1 MAIENVPR
9 CQHLKMNG
17 VQCMSPALKCRR
29 HCFFHNRIR
38 REQARNAKDPST
50 QRRFELPLLEDANS
64 VQMALMKVMQML
76 GSGRL
81 DHKTA
86 GLMLYALQTASC
98 NLRNLSF
105 EPSESTD
112 VVIDRDDIHRT
123 YIGGQQ
129 WFEEDFDDADEAA
142 EEEDEN
148 EAVAEADEEEGV
160 IEEEEED
167 EAAIA
172 AKPVEGVEE
181 KPAAAMFESVKMEAA
196 KPEAAKKKAGA
207 AKKEPAAVK
216 HVTLEEARMQVQ
228 GAVRNWLLES
238 AAENAAGKPG

>member
-17 VQCMSPALKCRR
+17 VQCMSPALKWRWL
-29 HCFFHNRIR
+29 CFFQNRTR
-38 REQARNAKDPST
+38 REQVRNARDEST

-98 NLRNLSF
+98 NLRNLDF

-129 WFEEDFDDADEAA
+129 WFEEDFDDDA
-142 EEEDEN
+142 ENEDEN
-148 EAVAEADEEEGV
+148 ESVGEADDEEIGD
-160 IEEEEED
+160 EEVG

-172 AKPVEGVEE
+172 AKP
-181 KPAAAMFESVKMEAA
+181 AAAAVA
-196 KPEAAKKKAGA
+196 KPEA

-216 HVTLEEARMQVQ
+216 
-228 GAVRNWLLES
+228 
-238 AAENAAGKPG
+238 

>member
-9 CQHLKMNG
+9 CRHLKMNG
-17 VQCMSPALKCRR
+17 VQCMSPALKWRR
-29 HCFFHNRIR
+29 LCFFHNRIR
-38 REQARNAKDPST
+38 CEQARNAKDEST

-129 WFEEDFDDADEAA
+129 WFEEDFDEDAEDE
-142 EEEDEN
+142 EEN
-148 EAVAEADEEEGV
+148 EADGTDDEEAV
-160 IEEEEED
+160 
-167 EAAIA
+167 
-172 AKPVEGVEE
+172 
-181 KPAAAMFESVKMEAA
+181 AAAPAQ
-196 KPEAAKKKAGA
+196 
-207 AKKEPAAVK
+207 PAAVEKSPAPAKKLPAPAK
-216 HVTLEEARMQVQ
+216 HITTEEARMQVQ
-228 GAVRNWLLES
+228 GVVRNWLLETM
-238 AAENAAGKPG
+238 ADKEGVKPPG

>member
-17 VQCMSPALKCRR
+17 VQCMSPALKWRR
-29 HCFFHNRIR
+29 LCFFHNRIR
-38 REQARNAKDPST
+38 CEQARNAKDEST

-105 EPSESTD
+105 EPAESTD

-129 WFEEDFDDADEAA
+129 WFEEDFEEEEQAEDQNEEENDADGT
-142 EEEDEN
+142 DD
-148 EAVAEADEEEGV
+148 EAVAAAPAQPAA
-160 IEEEEED
+160 IST
-167 EAAIA
+167 EAA
-172 AKPVEGVEE
+172 P
-181 KPAAAMFESVKMEAA
+181 
-196 KPEAAKKKAGA
+196 AKKVPAP
-207 AKKEPAAVK
+207 AK
-216 HVTLEEARMQVQ
+216 HITTEEARMKVQ
-228 GAVRNWLLES
+228 GVVRNWLLETMGGTEG
-238 AAENAAGKPG
+238 AKPPG

>member
-17 VQCMSPALKCRR
+17 VQCMSPALKWRLL
-29 HCFFHNRIR
+29 CFFHNRIR
-38 REQARNAKDPST
+38 REQARNARDEST

-64 VQMALMKVMQML
+64 VQVSLMKVMQML

-123 YIGGQQ
+123 TIGGQQ
-129 WFEEDFDDADEAA
+129 WFEEDFDDD

-148 EAVAEADEEEGV
+148 EAVAELDDDVDDEEN
-160 IEEEEED
+160 EEED

-172 AKPVEGVEE
+172 AKPEE
-181 KPAAAMFESVKMEAA
+181 PVAVKPAT
-196 KPEAAKKKAGA
+196 

-216 HVTLEEARMQVQ
+216 KHITTEEARMQIAGV
-228 GAVRNWLLES
+228 VRNFLLEN

>member
-1 MAIENVPR
+1 
-9 CQHLKMNG
+9 MNG
-17 VQCMSPALKCRR
+17 VQCMSPALKWRR
-29 HCFFHNRIR
+29 LCFFHNRIR
-38 REQARNAKDPST
+38 CEQARNAKDEST

-105 EPSESTD
+105 EPAESTD

-129 WFEEDFDDADEAA
+129 WFEEDFEEEEQAEDQNEEENDADGT
-142 EEEDEN
+142 DD
-148 EAVAEADEEEGV
+148 EAVAAAPAQPAA
-160 IEEEEED
+160 IST
-167 EAAIA
+167 EAA
-172 AKPVEGVEE
+172 P
-181 KPAAAMFESVKMEAA
+181 
-196 KPEAAKKKAGA
+196 AKKVPAP
-207 AKKEPAAVK
+207 AK
-216 HVTLEEARMQVQ
+216 HITTEEARMKVQ
-228 GAVRNWLLES
+228 GVVRNWLLETMGGTEG
-238 AAENAAGKPG
+238 AKPPG

>member
-17 VQCMSPALKCRR
+17 VQCMSPALKWRR
-29 HCFFHNRIR
+29 LCFFHNRIR
-38 REQARNAKDPST
+38 CEQARNAKDEST

-81 DHKTA
+81 DHRTA

-129 WFEEDFDDADEAA
+129 WFEEDF
-142 EEEDEN
+142 EEEEQAEDQNEEEN
-148 EAVAEADEEEGV
+148 EADGTDDEEAV
-160 IEEEEED
+160 
-167 EAAIA
+167 
-172 AKPVEGVEE
+172 
-181 KPAAAMFESVKMEAA
+181 AAAPAQ
-196 KPEAAKKKAGA
+196 
-207 AKKEPAAVK
+207 PAAVEKSPAPAKKLPAPAK
-216 HVTLEEARMQVQ
+216 HITTEEARMQVQ
-228 GAVRNWLLES
+228 GVVRNWLLETMGGTEG
-238 AAENAAGKPG
+238 AKPPG

>member
-17 VQCMSPALKCRR
+17 VQCMSPALKWRR
-29 HCFFHNRIR
+29 LCFFHNRIR
-38 REQARNAKDPST
+38 REQARNAKDEST
-50 QRRFELPLLEDANS
+50 QRLFELPLLEDANS

-98 NLRNLSF
+98 NLRNLDF

-129 WFEEDFDDADEAA
+129 WFEEDFDDDA
-142 EEEDEN
+142 EDEDEN
-148 EAVAEADEEEGV
+148 EAVGEADDEEIEEIGDEEEG
-160 IEEEEED
+160 

-172 AKPVEGVEE
+172 AKP
-181 KPAAAMFESVKMEAA
+181 AAAAAA
-196 KPEAAKKKAGA
+196 KPEA

-216 HVTLEEARMQVQ
+216 QHITTGEPRMQIAGV
-228 GAVRNWLLES
+228 VRNFLIKN
-238 AAENAAGKPG
+238 AGENSAGKPG

>member
-17 VQCMSPALKCRR
+17 VQCMSPALKWRR

-38 REQARNAKDPST
+38 REQARNAKDESA

-81 DHKTA
+81 DHRTA
-86 GLMLYALQTASC
+86 GLMLYALQTASH

-129 WFEEDFDDADEAA
+129 WFEEDFD

-148 EAVAEADEEEGV
+148 EAVAEGRDEV
-160 IEEEEED
+160 DDAVDDEEED

-172 AKPVEGVEE
+172 AKPVEAVTAR
-181 KPAAAMFESVKMEAA
+181 PAATQIGAEKKE
-196 KPEAAKKKAGA
+196 AKKQ
-207 AKKEPAAVK
+207 PAAVK
-216 HVTLEEARMQVQ
+216 KHITTEEARMQIAGV
-228 GAVRNWLLES
+228 VHNFLLEN
-238 AAENAAGKPG
+238 AGENAAGKPG

>member
-17 VQCMSPALKCRR
+17 VQCMSPALKWRR
-29 HCFFHNRIR
+29 LCFFHNRIR
-38 REQARNAKDPST
+38 RERARNAQDEST

-64 VQMALMKVMQML
+64 VQVSLMKVMQML

-105 EPSESTD
+105 EPAESTD

-129 WFEEDFDDADEAA
+129 WFEEDFD

-148 EAVAEADEEEGV
+148 EAVAEADDDVDNEEEN
-160 IEEEEED
+160 EEDD

-172 AKPVEGVEE
+172 AKPVEAVAV
-181 KPAAAMFESVKMEAA
+181 KPA
-196 KPEAAKKKAGA
+196 A

-216 HVTLEEARMQVQ
+216 KHITTEEARMQIAGV
-228 GAVRNWLLES
+228 VRNFLLEN

>member
-1 MAIENVPR
+1 
-9 CQHLKMNG
+9 MNG
-17 VQCMSPALKCRR
+17 VQCMSPALKWRR
-29 HCFFHNRIR
+29 LCFFHNRIR
-38 REQARNAKDPST
+38 REQARNARDEST

-64 VQMALMKVMQML
+64 VQVSLMKVMQML

-123 YIGGQQ
+123 TIGGQQ
-129 WFEEDFDDADEAA
+129 WFEEDFDDD

-148 EAVAEADEEEGV
+148 EAVAELDDDVDDEEN
-160 IEEEEED
+160 EEED

-172 AKPVEGVEE
+172 AKPEE
-181 KPAAAMFESVKMEAA
+181 PVAVKPAT
-196 KPEAAKKKAGA
+196 

-216 HVTLEEARMQVQ
+216 KHITTEEARMQIAGV
-228 GAVRNWLLES
+228 VRNFLLEN

>member
-17 VQCMSPALKCRR
+17 VQCMSPALKWRR
-29 HCFFHNRIR
+29 LCFFHNRIR
-38 REQARNAKDPST
+38 CEQARNAKDEST

-129 WFEEDFDDADEAA
+129 WFEEDF
-142 EEEDEN
+142 EEEEQAEDQNEEEN
-148 EAVAEADEEEGV
+148 EADGTDDEEAV
-160 IEEEEED
+160 AAAPAQPAAIST
-167 EAAIA
+167 EAA
-172 AKPVEGVEE
+172 P
-181 KPAAAMFESVKMEAA
+181 
-196 KPEAAKKKAGA
+196 AKKVPAP
-207 AKKEPAAVK
+207 AK
-216 HVTLEEARMQVQ
+216 HITTEEARMKVQ
-228 GAVRNWLLES
+228 GVVRNWLLETMGGTEG
-238 AAENAAGKPG
+238 AKPPG

>member
-9 CQHLKMNG
+9 CRHLKMNG
-17 VQCMSPALKCRR
+17 VQCMSPALKWRR
-29 HCFFHNRIR
+29 LCFFHNRIR
-38 REQARNAKDPST
+38 CEQARNAKDEST

-129 WFEEDFDDADEAA
+129 WFEEDFEEEEQAEDQNEEENDADGT
-142 EEEDEN
+142 DD
-148 EAVAEADEEEGV
+148 EAVAAAPAQPAA
-160 IEEEEED
+160 IST
-167 EAAIA
+167 EAA
-172 AKPVEGVEE
+172 P
-181 KPAAAMFESVKMEAA
+181 
-196 KPEAAKKKAGA
+196 AKKV
-207 AKKEPAAVK
+207 PAPAR
-216 HVTLEEARMQVQ
+216 HITTEEARMKVQ
-228 GAVRNWLLES
+228 GVVRNWLLETMGGTEG
-238 AAENAAGKPG
+238 AKPPG

>member
-17 VQCMSPALKCRR
+17 VQCMSPALKWRR
-29 HCFFHNRIR
+29 LCFFHNRIR
-38 REQARNAKDPST
+38 REQARNARDEST

-81 DHKTA
+81 DHRTA

-123 YIGGQQ
+123 TIGGQQ
-129 WFEEDFDDADEAA
+129 WFEEDFD
-142 EEEDEN
+142 EEDEDEDEN
-148 EAVAEADEEEGV
+148 AAIGEADEEEAEN
-160 IEEEEED
+160 EEQDD

-172 AKPVEGVEE
+172 AKP
-181 KPAAAMFESVKMEAA
+181 AAVAAA
-196 KPEAAKKKAGA
+196 KPEAVKPAA
-207 AKKEPAAVK
+207 AKKEAESVK
-216 HVTLEEARMQVQ
+216 KQPSSVKKHITTEEARMQIAGV
-228 GAVRNWLLES
+228 VRNFLLENVS
-238 AAENAAGKPG
+238 ENAAGKPG